1 MMKRKLFLFINMFA
15 ALFLFS
21 EEHEIQYVQEI
32 MLSGEKDYKEI
43 VLDKDVIT
51 KSSRNFR
58 DIRIVDEAGNNVP
71 YFIYNSFSYSNMMD
85 TSFES
90 EYIGSFIKEE
100 ENEKIEDSEIGDSKI
115 YEYFDF
121 RIIKQEHSDV
131 YGNQL
136 KLETKNSGFAEMVEI
151 FGSHDGI
158 HWTPVTEAFM
168 YDVGEISQKT
178 VSFNHIEKYSYY
190 RIKAKEKALQMQ
202 SLTLSY
208 IEVTEDSGLFADYFH
223 PVFSI
228 EEKDRNTLITIP
240 KSEIRF
246 LYIDGIHFETKGT
259 FQRELEVFYQYDEI
273 YRFPFR
279 GELLEKNF
287 VTLDRQIPDEDLIV
301 TIYNADDKP
310 LEITNIT
317 INYGLQK
324 LVFNAAEGGLFFL
337 EYGDSSLTKPDY
349 DIANYGEYILKEGLD
364 SCVLGEVK
372 ERAVSEPKTFFSMSS
387 AKLFMNISIILA
399 AVILLIIIF
408 AGFKKHASS

>member
-1 MMKRKLFLFINMFA
+1 MKRKLFLFINIFA
-15 ALFLFS
+15 ALFIFS
-21 EEHEIQYVQEI
+21 EEYAIHYLREII
-32 MLSGEKDYKEI
+32 LSGEKEYKEI

-58 DIRIVDEAGNNVP
+58 DIRIVDEAGEYVP
-71 YFIYNSFSYSNMMD
+71 YFIYNSLSYSNMID
-85 TSFES
+85 TSFEA
-90 EYIGSFIKEE
+90 EYMGSFIKEE
-100 ENEKIEDSEIGDSKI
+100 ENENAGDSEI

-136 KLETKNSGFAEMVEI
+136 KLETINSGFAETVEI

-158 HWTPVTEAFM
+158 HWTPVTEAFVF
-168 YDVGEISQKT
+168 DVREISQKT
-178 VSFNHIEKYSYY
+178 VFFNEIEKYSYY
-190 RIKAKEKALQMQ
+190 RIKAKEKTLRIQ

-208 IEVTEDSGLFADYFH
+208 IEVTENSGLFAESFH
-223 PVFSI
+223 PVFTA
-228 EEKDRNTLITIP
+228 EEKEQNTVITIP

-246 LYIDGIHFETKGT
+246 LYIDSIHFETKGT
-259 FQRELEVFYQYDEI
+259 FQRDVGVFYQYDEI

-287 VTLDRQIPDEDLIV
+287 ITLDSQIPDEDLIV
-301 TIYNADDKP
+301 TIYNADDRP

-317 INYGLQK
+317 LFYRLQK
-324 LVFNAAEGGLFFL
+324 LVFNAAEGGPFFL

-372 ERAVSEPKTFFSMSS
+372 ELAISEPKTFFSMSF

-408 AGFKKHASS
+408 AGLKKHASS